1 MTYRINIT
9 PDAREDIRYFKVYEQ
24 RIINDGISRFLTQDA
39 LVETNRRKP
48 LDPNEVSSWEL
59 RIDTYRVFYDVEGTI
74 VYIVAVG
81 HKEHNE
87 LFIRGK
93 RVIL

>member
-1 MTYRINIT
+1 MTYRISIT

-48 LDPNEVSSWEL
+48 LDLNEVSSWEL
-59 RIDTYRVFYDVEGTI
+59 RIDTYRVFYDVEDTI